1 MTAKCNKRTLKD
13 ATDILKDLNADLYT
27 YTSYTYF
34 NF

>member
-13 ATDILKDLNADLYT
+13 ATGILKDLNAELHP